1 MIFLL
6 PHSRSEFKVNA
17 DEQLGKE
24 EFFLKKL
31 TSGKQKSAKM
41 EIIDWHGSILDCF
54 KNNKPLK
61 GCIKL
66 RTDGIV
72 VYVETSKDKF
82 GWVVPYYKLQL
93 FKSNGLHVY
102 AEGSKISF
110 RVNKKSQK
118 CKNFVTKLL
127 LAKLDHVSSRELM
140 GNYDT

>member
-24 EFFLKKL
+24 DFFLKKL
-31 TSGKQKSAKM
+31 TLGKQLSAKM

-66 RTDGIV
+66 RTDGII

-118 CKNFVTKLL
+118 SMNFVTKLL
-127 LAKLDHVSSRELM
+127 LAKLDHASSRELM
-140 GNYDT
+140 GNYGT